1 MTPSAVR
8 DAIKTALASVPNLR
22 AYDTIPDSLVPP
34 GAIVGQLSFNWDL
47 VLPNASLD
55 QASIDISVIV
65 GRMNERSAQDKLDAY
80 LAGTGSGS
88 IRTALQNDPTF
99 SGTVAGSI
107 LQSANPLSAT
117 VSGVEMLAYRFQMEV
132 YG

>member
-8 DAIKTALASVPNLR
+8 EAIKTALESVPNLR

-34 GAIVGQLSFNWDL
+34 GVIVGQLSFNWDQ
-47 VLPNASLD
+47 VIPKASLD
-55 QASIDISVIV
+55 QATIDVVVIV
-65 GRMNERSAQDKLDAY
+65 GRMNERTAQDKLDAY

-88 IRTALQNDPTF
+88 IRTALQNDTTF
-99 SGTVAGSI
+99 GGTLAGSI

-117 VSGVEMLAYRFQMEV
+117 VSGVEMLAYRFQMEL

>member
-1 MTPSAVR
+1 
-8 DAIKTALASVPNLR
+8 
-22 AYDTIPDSLVPP
+22 
-34 GAIVGQLSFNWDL
+34 
-47 VLPNASLD
+47 
-55 QASIDISVIV
+55 
-65 GRMNERSAQDKLDAY
+65 MNERSAQDKLDAY

-99 SGTVAGSI
+99 GGSLAGSI

-117 VSGVEMLAYRFQMEV
+117 VSGVEMLAYRFQMEL